1 MMRRSRAGNRASR
14 AITAE
19 VSEDLSM
26 MIGNGLGIEEVKQ
39 QESEAPSM
47 INDMSKIFDEDLINT
62 CEIYKDIKAQTLNDK
77 ESE

>member
-14 AITAE
+14 IITNE

-62 CEIYKDIKAQTLNDK
+62 CEIYKDIKA
-77 ESE
+77 

>member
-14 AITAE
+14 MITNE

>member
-14 AITAE
+14 VITNE

-39 QESEAPSM
+39 
-47 INDMSKIFDEDLINT
+47 
-62 CEIYKDIKAQTLNDK
+62 
-77 ESE
+77 

>member
-1 MMRRSRAGNRASR
+1 
-14 AITAE
+14 
-19 VSEDLSM
+19 

-47 INDMSKIFDEDLINT
+47 MNDMSKIFDEDLINT

-77 ESE
+77 DSK